1 MRQRRRRGHSKGT
14 YAPILLQLLP
24 KAATYRNF
32 WYVLTR
38 TNCLLGRCSRMRAL
52 AEGFDT
58 FTSADE
64 LALAAPS
71 DADQLGTITVTLS
84 SVPCTDFTV
93 TVTVGVTC

>member
-1 MRQRRRRGHSKGT
+1 
-14 YAPILLQLLP
+14 
-24 KAATYRNF
+24 
-32 WYVLTR
+32 
-38 TNCLLGRCSRMRAL
+38 MRAL